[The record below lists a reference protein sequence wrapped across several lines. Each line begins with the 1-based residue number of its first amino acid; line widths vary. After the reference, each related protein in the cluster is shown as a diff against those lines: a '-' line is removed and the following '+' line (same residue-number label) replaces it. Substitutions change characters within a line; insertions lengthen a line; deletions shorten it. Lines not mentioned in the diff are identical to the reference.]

1 MKAFITGLILGIC
14 VVPVLLYLYFLSGR
28 APVAAPDRPLPLEAF
43 FAQTALH
50 ARMDREM
57 PKSVPLAAN
66 EGTFLAGAQVY
77 KYYCNGCHGMLGRPE
92 SPVAKGMSPHPPQL
106 LEPGSMVTDDPPGE
120 SYWKVRNGI
129 RLSGMPGFQASLSE
143 EQMWQVSIL
152 LANADKVSDAVK
164 QELTFTPP
172 PPLPPPAPAAPA
184 KK

>member
-1 MKAFITGLILGIC
+1 
-14 VVPVLLYLYFLSGR
+14 VLLFLYILSGR
-28 APVAAPDRPLPLEAF
+28 APVAAPDRPLPLEEFIAR
-43 FAQTALH
+43 TALH
-50 ARMDREM
+50 ARINREM
-57 PKSVPLAAN
+57 PKGVPLAVN
-66 EGTFLAGAQVY
+66 EATILAGAQVY
-77 KYYCNGCHGMLGRPE
+77 KRYCGGCHGMLGQPE

-106 LEPGSMVTDDPPGE
+106 LEPDSMVTDDPPGE

-129 RLSGMPGFQASLSE
+129 RLSGMPSFQASLSE

-172 PPLPPPAPAAPA
+172 PPPPPPAPAAPA